1 MSKNSRNDIH
11 NANFKRSS
19 KKNDVST
26 INQKHNGNFTDE
38 NLESVLILCAMYGNA
53 ESVNTLLSFG
63 VDVNCMN
70 SGDSAIHQ
78 ASLMNHINVLEVLLT
93 YKADVDAINSD
104 NRTGLH
110 YASKEGYTHIVRRL
124 LNAGADYSIK
134 DDGLINCYAGQ
145 LFEKEDIVA
154 LFKQVESHNLN
165 IMIVIQ
171 NQNQIRIV

>member
-1 MSKNSRNDIH
+1 MTFTMQILKE
-11 NANFKRSS
+11 AA

-26 INQKHNGNFTDE
+26 INQCLHNGNFTDE

-63 VDVNCMN
+63 VDVNSEN

-78 ASLMNHINVLEVLLT
+78 ASLMNHLNVLEVLLT

-104 NRTGLH
+104 YRTGLH

-134 DDGLINCYAGQ
+134 DNDGLTAAM
-145 LFEKEDIVA
+145 LASMFEKEDIVD
-154 LFKQVESHNLN
+154 LFREVGVTKFEYYDSDTESDEE
-165 IMIVIQ
+165 
-171 NQNQIRIV
+171 